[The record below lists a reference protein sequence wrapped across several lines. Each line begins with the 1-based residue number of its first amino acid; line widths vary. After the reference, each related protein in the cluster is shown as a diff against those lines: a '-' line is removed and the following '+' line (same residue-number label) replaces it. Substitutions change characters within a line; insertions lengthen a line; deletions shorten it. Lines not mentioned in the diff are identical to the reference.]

1 MNGLKKTRLRLVLS
15 THFSVFGYPN
25 ETLFLVFDIL
35 RRTFALENLMPVV
48 QSTSVSLP
56 YCVFFLSHD
65 FSSCIP
71 KTYGTHSSFFVFK
84 HFNKFLSLNQPG
96 V

>member
-1 MNGLKKTRLRLVLS
+1 MNGLRKNCEWFEKDSRLRLDLS

-35 RRTFALENLMPVV
+35 RPTFALENLMPVV

-56 YCVFFLSHD
+56 YCVSFLPHD

-71 KTYGTHSSFFVFK
+71 ETYGIHSL
-84 HFNKFLSLNQPG
+84 FLSLNQPG